1 VSGVLR
7 VLLQARSDAFA
18 NFGGDTYQFTRYRDA
33 VKSLGCEI
41 TITTEQHPALR
52 GYDIYH
58 VNTLDMPCEL
68 YQQVR
73 RARNYGVPIALM
85 PIHHKWAYV
94 KRYYAWLAKGHLW
107 YKPFGNRRVK
117 EFTKLLSC
125 GQFGIALATP
135 WQKSIEDLQRYC
147 VEVASVTLLNA
158 EEEGEV
164 ITQQLGVT
172 GRDSV
177 LVPNGVDPPE
187 SVAEDDEEIRGLPPV
202 YGVVVGRIE
211 PRKNQLAVLRAM
223 VPIGL
228 PLVFLGARNRLYPWY
243 YRDFLHAVGRADA
256 VYLGNVTPKV
266 VKAIV
271 KKAAVSILASWFE
284 VVPYASLD
292 SYSMGTRVVTTERG
306 YAQEYFGRGVSYCAP
321 DSESAIAAAV
331 ARELDRDQEAGMH
344 RRFVERYDWEVSARR
359 LLEGY
364 EKCV

>member
-1 VSGVLR
+1 MSGVLR
-7 VLLQARSDAFA
+7 VLLQTRSDAFA
-18 NFGGDTYQFTRYRDA
+18 NYGGDTYQFTRYRDA
-33 VKSLGCEI
+33 AKSLGCEI

-58 VNTLDMPCEL
+58 VNILDMPCEL
-68 YQQVR
+68 YQQVK

-94 KRYYAWLAKGHLW
+94 KRYYAWLAKGHLR

-117 EFTKLLSC
+117 EFAKLLSR
-125 GQFGIALATP
+125 GQFGIALRTP

-147 VEVASVTLLNA
+147 VEAASVTLLNA

-172 GRDSV
+172 ARNSIV
-177 LVPNGVDPPE
+177 VPNGVDPPE
-187 SVAEDDEEIRGLPPV
+187 SVDEEEEVRGLPPV

-211 PRKNQLAVLRAM
+211 PRKNQLAVLCALEPM
-223 VPIGL
+223 GL
-228 PLVFLGARNRLYPWY
+228 PLVFVGARNQLYHWY
-243 YRDFLHAVGRADA
+243 YRDFLHAVDRAGA
-256 VYLGNVTPKV
+256 VYLGKVTPKI

-271 KKAAVSILASWFE
+271 KKASVSILASWFE
-284 VVPYASLD
+284 VVPFASLD

-306 YAQEYFGRGVSYCAP
+306 YAQEYFGEGVSYCAP
-321 DSESAIAAAV
+321 ESQSAIAAAV
-331 ARELDRDQEAGMH
+331 ARELDRDQEAGMQ
-344 RRFVERYDWEVSARR
+344 RRFVERYNWEVSATR